1 MNNPVNMIL
10 SQMQRGI
17 NPAAILQIMSRDNP
31 QVAQVLKITQGKSSA
46 ELQQYAQNLAKER
59 GIDLDD
65 FMRSMGISIPSK
77 R

>member
-17 NPAAILQIMSRDNP
+17 NPTAILQIMSRDNP
-31 QVAQVLKITQGKSSA
+31 QVAQVLKITHGKSPD
-46 ELQQYAQNLAKER
+46 ELRQYAQNLAKER